1 MLQNLKLFTKMIWW
15 KFKMRKFM
23 SLVGIKSR
31 KAFTNKIDTNTKNK
45 VLNKYA
51 LLLDKEKKLILRENV
66 KDIKFAKNKG
76 LKDNLINRLKIDD
89 LKLRNIKDS
98 IIKISK
104 LKDPVDFTL
113 KKWSRPN
120 GLNIRKVTI
129 PIGVI
134 GVIFESRPNVT
145 SDVAG
150 LCFKSGNAVI
160 LKGGSESLNTNRIL
174 AKLFRQ
180 ALKKNNVDENYIQF
194 VDSKDRKMVDTMLSK
209 MKKYIDVIIPR
220 GGKNLVKRVQ
230 EFSNVPIIGHLEGL
244 CHTFVDKDA
253 ELNMASKIIYN
264 AKLRNTSICGATE
277 TILLHEKIV
286 KKFCN
291 PILQKLEN
299 ANCKIYGDKIL
310 RKYYKGKLYP
320 AKEKDWSTEYLTAT
334 VSVKVVKNSNEA
346 INHINKYG
354 TMHTDSIITKNKKTA
369 TKFLKNVKSSI
380 AMHNTST
387 QFADG
392 GEFGFGGE
400 VGIST
405 NTLPPRGPVGLEQ
418 LVSYKYEISS
428 KGKIRE

>member
-1 MLQNLKLFTKMIWW
+1 MNKYMNLI
-15 KFKMRKFM
+15 
-23 SLVGIKSR
+23 GIKSR
-31 KAFTNKIDTNTKNK
+31 KASERKVDTNTKNK
-45 VLNKYA
+45 VLNLYA
-51 LLLDKEKKLILRENV
+51 RLLDKEKKSILRENL
-66 KDIKFAKNKG
+66 KDTKFAKNKG
-76 LKDNLINRLKIDD
+76 LKGNLINRLRIDEVK
-89 LKLRNIKDS
+89 LKGIKDS
-98 IIKISK
+98 INKISK
-104 LKDPVDFTL
+104 LKDPVNVTL

-120 GLNIRKVTI
+120 GLNIKRVTI

-134 GVIFESRPNVT
+134 GVIYESRPNVT

-160 LKGGSESLNTNRIL
+160 LKGGSEAINTNRIL
-174 AKLFRQ
+174 SKLFRQ
-180 ALKKNNVDENYIQF
+180 ALKKNKVDENYIQF
-194 VDSKDRKMVDTMLSK
+194 IDSKDRKMVDTMLSK

-230 EFSNVPIIGHLEGL
+230 EFSKVPIIGHLEGL

-277 TILLHEKIV
+277 TILIHDKIV

-291 PILQKLEN
+291 PILKRLEDK
-299 ANCKIYGDKIL
+299 NCKIYGDNIL
-310 RKYYKGKLYP
+310 RKHYKGKVYP
-320 AKEKDWSTEYLTAT
+320 AKEKDWSTEYLTSA
-334 VSVKVVKNSNEA
+334 VSVKVVKNSEEA

-369 TKFLKNVKSSI
+369 KKFLKNVKSSI

-418 LVSYKYEISS
+418 LVSFKYEISS
-428 KGKIRE
+428 RGKIRD

>member
-1 MLQNLKLFTKMIWW
+1 MKLI
-15 KFKMRKFM
+15 
-23 SLVGIKSR
+23 GIKSR
-31 KAFTNKIDTNTKNK
+31 KASERKVDINTKNK
-45 VLNKYA
+45 VLNFYA
-51 LLLDKEKKLILRENV
+51 KLLDKEKKLILKENL
-66 KDIKFAKNKG
+66 KDVKFAKNKG
-76 LKDNLINRLKIDD
+76 IKENLIRRLEIDEIK
-89 LKLRNIKDS
+89 LKNISNS
-98 IIKISK
+98 INKISK
-104 LKDPVDFTL
+104 LKDPVNVTL

-120 GLNIRKVTI
+120 GLNIKRVTI

-160 LKGGSESLNTNRIL
+160 LKGGSEAINTNRIL
-174 AKLFRQ
+174 AKLFRL

-194 VDSKDRKMVDTMLSK
+194 VDSKNRKMVDIMLSK

-230 EFSNVPIIGHLEGL
+230 EFSTVPIIGHLEGI

-253 ELNMASKIIYN
+253 ELKMASNIVYN
-264 AKLRNTSICGATE
+264 AKLRNTAICGATE

-291 PILQKLEN
+291 PILKKLEDE
-299 ANCKIYGDKIL
+299 NCKIYGDNIL
-310 RKYYKGKLYP
+310 RKYYNGKVYP
-320 AKEKDWSTEYLTAT
+320 AKEKDWSTEYLTAA
-334 VSVKVVKNSNEA
+334 VSVKVVKNSEEA

-354 TMHTDSIITKNKKTA
+354 TMHTDSIITKNEKTA
-369 TKFLKNVKSSI
+369 NKFLKNVKSSI

-428 KGKIRE
+428 KGKIRK